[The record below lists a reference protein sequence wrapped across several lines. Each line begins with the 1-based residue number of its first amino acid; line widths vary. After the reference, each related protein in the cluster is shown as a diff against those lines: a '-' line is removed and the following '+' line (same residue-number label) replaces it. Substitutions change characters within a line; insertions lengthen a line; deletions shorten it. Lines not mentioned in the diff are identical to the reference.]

1 MELCNSKQ
9 HTYAPLPALWG
20 TGGIKPRQ
28 MAARLVYCT
37 NYENQRLNSNS
48 RQAWPVGGLTYVLSL
63 KFSFFF
69 FNSALYPSY
78 EMITDVFLPVDE
90 AFCSKLPIFRT
101 MDSINVGSDSESG
114 SATDSPCSLRRLHTV
129 RVAVV

>member
-1 MELCNSKQ
+1 MELCNDQQTARVRTTTSTMG
-9 HTYAPLPALWG
+9 H
-20 TGGIKPRQ
+20 GGIKPRQ
-28 MAARLVYCT
+28 MVYCT

-48 RQAWPVGGLTYVLSL
+48 RQAWPVGGLTYILSL
-63 KFSFFF
+63 KFFFFF
-69 FNSALYPSY
+69 FNSALYPPY
-78 EMITDVFLPVDE
+78 EVTTDVFLPVDE